1 MDSSNLVGANFYPL
15 VGDHKPKEFSIPY
28 FEGHLDAF
36 KHNLCFLRV
45 AECCI
50 NELIYPCYWEK
61 LLRASLIKVNEIH
74 VDPSFA
80 CFFA

>member
-28 FEGHLDAF
+28 FEGHFDAF

-50 NELIYPCYWEK
+50 NELIYPWY
-61 LLRASLIKVNEIH
+61 
-74 VDPSFA
+74 
-80 CFFA
+80 